1 MSSHD
6 GLQVRQLSGYTI
18 GGGSGSET
26 CSCVTLPLFH
36 WPPRGKPPYAML
48 TFNPPP
54 QPWGVRLRNMDFL
67 GKRSLTLETKAP
79 LCTMV
84 CYVSLSK
91 SSHSLPNLS
100 DSLSTFP
107 DSYRGLHRPCA
118 SFGLKLRRPFASLL
132 CTSFT
137 ACCLSVIGQSMYE
150 RRFFRGQSSICVV
163 GTNKEALSRY

>member
-6 GLQVRQLSGYTI
+6 GLQVRQLGDHTI

-36 WPPRGKPPYAML
+36 WPPRGKPPYALL
-48 TFNPPP
+48 TFNPP
-54 QPWGVRLRNMDFL
+54 QPWGVRRRNMDFP
-67 GKRSLTLETKAP
+67 GKRSLMLETKAP
-79 LCTMV
+79 PCTMV

-100 DSLSTFP
+100 DSLSIFP
-107 DSYRGLHRPCA
+107 DSYCGLHRPFA
-118 SFGLKLRRPFASLL
+118 SFGSKLRRPFASLL
-132 CTSFT
+132 CTNFT

-150 RRFFRGQSSICVV
+150 RRFFRRQSSICAV
-163 GTNKEALSRY
+163 GTNKEALSCY